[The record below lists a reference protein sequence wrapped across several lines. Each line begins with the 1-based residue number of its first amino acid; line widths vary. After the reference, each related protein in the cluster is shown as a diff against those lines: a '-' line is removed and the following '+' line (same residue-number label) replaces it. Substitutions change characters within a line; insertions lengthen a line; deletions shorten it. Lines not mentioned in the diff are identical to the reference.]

1 MKCEAIFANRALY
14 SVRKMCEALKIK
26 QCQYYQWYR
35 LQARRQERKAREA
48 WLVEVIRRIFIEN
61 REVYGCRKMKKVL
74 ETEGFIVSEWKIRRI
89 MRENGLYPKT
99 QKKWKPYKK
108 AKNEGQY
115 SENKVNRHFLPEKF
129 NQVWAG
135 DITYIPTSLGW
146 VYLSAVLDLKNK
158 EVIGYE
164 VSKNI
169 DSELCKSAL
178 ANALALRGKH
188 AGLVFHSDRG
198 SQYSSRAYKRMLIE
212 NGIEGSM
219 SAPGCPYDNS
229 CVESFFATLKKELT
243 FRRKYATIEEV
254 KADLFRYIEL
264 FYNRKRLH
272 STLGYMSPVEYR
284 LANS

>member
-115 SENKVNRHFLPEKF
+115 SENKVNRHFF
-129 NQVWAG
+129 AG
-135 DITYIPTSLGW
+135 KIQP
-146 VYLSAVLDLKNK
+146 
-158 EVIGYE
+158 
-164 VSKNI
+164 
-169 DSELCKSAL
+169 
-178 ANALALRGKH
+178 
-188 AGLVFHSDRG
+188 
-198 SQYSSRAYKRMLIE
+198 
-212 NGIEGSM
+212 SM
-219 SAPGCPYDNS
+219 GG
-229 CVESFFATLKKELT
+229 
-243 FRRKYATIEEV
+243 
-254 KADLFRYIEL
+254 RY
-264 FYNRKRLH
+264 NLH
-272 STLGYMSPVEYR
+272 SNKSGLGISIGGFGFKKQR
-284 LANS
+284 GDRI